1 MLSATD
7 LDLVQQYFASV
18 VGPKTPNEADNKVNP
33 EEPPLKRRKINDPRK
48 CIRIP
53 YANE

>member
-18 VGPKTPNEADNKVNP
+18 VGPTTPSEADTKVNP
-33 EEPPLKRRKINDPRK
+33 EEPPLKRRKMNDPREYL
-48 CIRIP
+48 RGQN
-53 YANE
+53 ASV